1 MIYILDYFRGDTLIA
16 LFKMNDLYE
25 DQIKNLLKD
34 LGYPTASFYSINS
47 ILDQIMN
54 PMVIITPAI
63 FQKELEGLSFPI
75 IPIPITI
82 GDIKKTIKV
91 LFENPEQRE
100 YSFISSNEEI
110 EWLRKENGEQAA
122 NDEIQISL
130 ITEKQS
136 AVLTPNHV
144 YLAPIWMKG
153 LIANPGIKNLH
164 FIKPVFTSLIP
175 FLQIAGSLVN
185 LIEDILNERYQVDAI
200 VNSTHDGVIA
210 IDRTGYIRLVNE
222 QAKTILGVK
231 EEMKG
236 RNITEFIP
244 QSDMLRVLE
253 AGKVERGD
261 IATVGGRQIVINR
274 SPVIVKGKIVGAVS
288 NFKEITDIQKVELQL
303 RKKLHQNGLEAK
315 YRLSDII
322 GETHEIM
329 EAKELARKFAET
341 ESTVLITGESGM
353 GKELFAQGIHSASH
367 RSLGPFVA
375 VNCAVLPENL
385 LESEMFGYE
394 KGTFTGALKD
404 GKPGLFELAHGG
416 TLFLDEIGEIPLR
429 IQALLLRVLQ
439 ERTIR
444 RVGGERIIPVD
455 VRIITATN
463 RNLEEEVE
471 EKQFRSDLYYRLN
484 VLALEL
490 PPLRGRLAD
499 IPKLVEAFL
508 EEFNDKRKN
517 KIITVEKELI
527 CLFQKYDWPGNIR
540 ELRNTIERM
549 VVLEE
554 SKSLRLQGAKFLSEK
569 IRRRKFSEET
579 TNKQSIKNKEKELIL
594 TTLEK
599 FGNNKKLAAQSL
611 GIDRST
617 LWRKIKEYNL

>member
-1 MIYILDYFRGDTLIA
+1 MIA

-25 DQIKNLLKD
+25 DEIKDFLKD
-34 LGYPTASFYSINS
+34 MGYTSASFYSINS

-63 FQKELEGLSFPI
+63 FQKELAGLSFPI
-75 IPIPITI
+75 IPIPVTI
-82 GDIKKTIKV
+82 DDIQKSIKTM
-91 LFENPEQRE
+91 FDTPNDTE
-100 YSFISSNEEI
+100 YAFLASAEEI
-110 EWLRKENGEQAA
+110 EWLRKERGEQR
-122 NDEIQISL
+122 DEDGIQL
-130 ITEKQS
+130 TFVTEKQS
-136 AVLTPNHV
+136 TALNSIGVC
-144 YLAPIWMKG
+144 LAPIWMKG
-153 LIANPGIKNLH
+153 LFSSPHMKNLH
-164 FIKPVFTSLIP
+164 FIKPSFASLHP
-175 FLQIAGSLVN
+175 YLQIAVSLVN
-185 LIEDILNERYQVDAI
+185 FTEEMVKERYQVDAI

-210 IDRTGYIRLVNE
+210 VDRIGTIRLVNE
-222 QAKTILGVK
+222 HAKTILGV
-231 EEMKG
+231 EGEMKG

-253 AGKVERGD
+253 TGKVERGD
-261 IATVGGRQIVINR
+261 LAAVGGRQIVINR
-274 SPVIVKGKIVGAVS
+274 TPVIVKGKIVGAVS

-303 RKKLHQNGLEAK
+303 RKKLHQTGLEAK
-315 YRLSDII
+315 YRLNDIV
-322 GETHEIM
+322 GETSEIL
-329 EAKELARKFAET
+329 EAKELADKFAET
-341 ESTVLITGESGM
+341 ESTVLITGESGT
-353 GKELFAQGIHSASH
+353 GKELFAQGIHAASH

-394 KGTFTGALKD
+394 KGTFTGALKE

-471 EKQFRSDLYYRLN
+471 KKQFRSDLFYRLN
-484 VLALEL
+484 ILALEL
-490 PPLRGRLAD
+490 PPLRERSAD
-499 IPKLVEAFL
+499 ISMLVAAFVN
-508 EEFNDKRKN
+508 EFNEKRKT
-517 KIITVEKELI
+517 KIIHVEKELI
-527 CLFQKYDWPGNIR
+527 QLFQKYDWPGNIR

-549 VVLEE
+549 AVLEE
-554 SKSLRLQGAKFLSEK
+554 TECLRLQGARFLSEK
-569 IRRRKFSEET
+569 IRRKSVDGAAD
-579 TNKQSIKNKEKELIL
+579 KQSIKSKEKELIIS
-594 TTLEK
+594 TLEK
-599 FGNNKKLAAQSL
+599 YGHNKKLAAQSL

-617 LWRKIKEYNL
+617 LWRKMKEYNL